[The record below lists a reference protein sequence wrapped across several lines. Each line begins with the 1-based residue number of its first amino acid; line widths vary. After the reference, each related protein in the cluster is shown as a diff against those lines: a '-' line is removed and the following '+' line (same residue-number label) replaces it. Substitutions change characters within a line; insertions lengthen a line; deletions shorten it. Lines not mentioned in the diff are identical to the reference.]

1 MTSNPATLLPDGS
14 SEILMQL
21 ENLRQRTQD
30 TGEDLRRMEQE
41 QEAFALEYHELT
53 KIQANLAH
61 LQSQP
66 QSQQRQDFEKQF
78 RLKKD
83 MSEQKLN
90 IKVTKNSTTKI
101 LVKLLM
107 LSCTYITHSFD
118 RLSPIICY
126 FLYLNCLKDSL

>member
-14 SEILMQL
+14 GVILMQL

-30 TGEDLRRMEQE
+30 TGEYLRRMEQE

-66 QSQQRQDFEKQF
+66 QSPQHQDFEKQF

-90 IKVTKNSTTKI
+90 LKVLLEPDN
-101 LVKLLM
+101 LVM
-107 LSCTYITHSFD
+107 V
-118 RLSPIICY
+118 RLS
-126 FLYLNCLKDSL
+126 L

>member
-21 ENLRQRTQD
+21 ETLRQRTQD

-41 QEAFALEYHELT
+41 QEAFALEYHELA

-66 QSQQRQDFEKQF
+66 QTQQRQDFEKQF
-78 RLKKD
+78 R
-83 MSEQKLN
+83 
-90 IKVTKNSTTKI
+90 IKRSG
-101 LVKLLM
+101 
-107 LSCTYITHSFD
+107 
-118 RLSPIICY
+118 
-126 FLYLNCLKDSL
+126 